1 MAQFAT
7 EEWIK
12 LWADAINNSAAYE
25 AAAQTWEGD
34 FYMIVEA
41 GGPIKEPVHQYIDL
55 WHGKCRK
62 ATVAKSESEY
72 KPELVHSAPQ
82 AIWRRVAEKKLDPIQ
97 ALGHRFNPSRC
108 HQSSL
113 KGFCCI
119 LFDVA
124 LFVIGTFHETR
135 TYGKAKINQ
144 LSEVAR
150 LAAHDLPPTVRNRR
164 YRSYII

>member
-41 GGPIKEPVHQYIDL
+41 GGPIKEPVYQYINL

-62 ATVAKSESEY
+62 AGSNPVAATNPPSKG
-72 KPELVHSAPQ
+72 SA
-82 AIWRRVAEKKLDPIQ
+82 VSCLM
-97 ALGHRFNPSRC
+97 
-108 HQSSL
+108 
-113 KGFCCI
+113 
-119 LFDVA
+119 
-124 LFVIGTFHETR
+124 
-135 TYGKAKINQ
+135 
-144 LSEVAR
+144 
-150 LAAHDLPPTVRNRR
+150 
-164 YRSYII
+164 

>member
-12 LWADAINNSAAYE
+12 LWADAINNSKAYE

-41 GGPIKEPVHQYIDL
+41 GGPIKEPVYQYIDL

-72 KPELVHSAPQ
+72 KPEFILSAPQ
-82 AIWRRVAEKKLDPIQ
+82 VTWRRVAEKKLDPIQ
-97 ALGHRFNPSRC
+97 AIVTRQLK
-108 HQSSL
+108 L
-113 KGFCCI
+113 KGNM
-119 LFDVA
+119 
-124 LFVIGTFHETR
+124 
-135 TYGKAKINQ
+135 AKIMR
-144 LSEVAR
+144 VVK
-150 LAAHDLPPTVRNRR
+150 AAQELVNTVTQVKTE
-164 YRSYII
+164 YLE